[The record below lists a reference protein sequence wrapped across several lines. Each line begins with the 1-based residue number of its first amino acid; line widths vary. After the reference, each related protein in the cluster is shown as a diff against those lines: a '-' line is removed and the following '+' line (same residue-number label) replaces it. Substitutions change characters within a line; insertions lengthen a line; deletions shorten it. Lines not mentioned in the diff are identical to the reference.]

1 MGIQRYEDLTPIQM
15 DVLQEVG
22 NIGSGN
28 AAAALSN
35 LISKNVEIEMA
46 KVKIVEF
53 QEAIDQAGGAERVV
67 AGVLSRMVGNIEG
80 MILLFIDRNFINTV
94 ISSFSDKKVSN
105 LLELREEEISA
116 LSEIGNIMGG
126 AYVSAIGT
134 LTGIE
139 AALEAP
145 ILQVDMVGALMSLP
159 VVEFGEIDDKIL
171 YIDKQLSIDGQE
183 MNAKLLMI
191 PAIGSLEKIMKNL
204 GLDT

>member
-1 MGIQRYEDLTPIQM
+1 MGIEKYEDLTPIHI

-35 LISKNVEIEMA
+35 LISKNVEIEMPT
-46 KVKIVEF
+46 VQIVGF

-80 MILLFIDRNFINTV
+80 MILLLIDRNFINV
-94 ISSFSDKKVSN
+94 VVGSFLNKKVQN
-105 LLELREEEISA
+105 LLALGDVEVSA
-116 LSEIGNIMGG
+116 LSEVGNIMGG
-126 AYVSAIGT
+126 AYVSAMGQ

-145 ILQVDMVGALMSLP
+145 VLQVDMIGALMSLP
-159 VVEFGEIDDKIL
+159 VVELGEVGDKLL
-171 YIDKQLSIDGQE
+171 YIDKKLSIDGQE

-191 PAIGSLEKIMKNL
+191 PALDSLKKIMKKL
-204 GLDT
+204 GLDS

>member
-1 MGIQRYEDLTPIQM
+1 MGIEKYEDLTPIQI

-35 LISKNVEIEMA
+35 LISKNVEIEMPR
-46 KVKIVEF
+46 VEIVGF

-80 MILLFIDRNFINTV
+80 MILLLIDRNFINAV
-94 ISSFSDKKVSN
+94 ISSFSDKQIVN
-105 LLELREEEISA
+105 LLNLGEEEISA
-116 LSEIGNIMGG
+116 LSEVGNIMGG
-126 AYVSAIGT
+126 AYVSAMGT

-145 ILQVDMVGALMSLP
+145 VLQVDMIGALMSLP
-159 VVEFGEIDDKIL
+159 VVELGEVGDRLL
-171 YIDKQLSIDGQE
+171 YIDKKLSINGQE

-191 PAIGSLEKIMKNL
+191 PAIGSLKKIMEKL

>member
-1 MGIQRYEDLTPIQM
+1 MGLQKYEDLTPIQI

-35 LISKNVEIEMA
+35 LISKNVEIHMPRVE
-46 KVKIVEF
+46 IVDF
-53 QEAIDQAGGAERVV
+53 QGAIDQAGGAERVV

-80 MILLFIDRNFINTV
+80 MILLLIDRNFINSV
-94 ISSFSDKKVSN
+94 ISSFSDKQITN
-105 LLELREEEISA
+105 LLDLQEAEISA
-116 LSEIGNIMGG
+116 LSEVGNIMGG
-126 AYVSAIGT
+126 AYVSAMGQ

-139 AALEAP
+139 AALQAP
-145 ILQVDMVGALMSLP
+145 VLQVDMIGALMSLP
-159 VVEFGEIDDKIL
+159 VVEFGEVDDKIL
-171 YIDKQLSIDGQE
+171 YIDKKLSIDGQE

-191 PAIGSLEKIMKNL
+191 PAIGSLAKIMKNL

>member
-46 KVKIVEF
+46 NVKIVEF

-171 YIDKQLSIDGQE
+171 YIDKHLHIDGKE
-183 MNAKLLMI
+183 MNADLLMI
-191 PAIGSLEKIMKNL
+191 PAIGSLAKIMEKL
-204 GLDT
+204 GLDS

>member
-94 ISSFSDKKVSN
+94 ISSFSDKKVNN

-171 YIDKQLSIDGQE
+171 YIDKHLHIDGKE
-183 MNAKLLMI
+183 MNADLLMI
-191 PAIGSLEKIMKNL
+191 PAIGSLAKIMEKL
-204 GLDT
+204 GLDS

>member
-1 MGIQRYEDLTPIQM
+1 MGIQKYEDLTPIQM

-35 LISKNVEIEMA
+35 LISKNVEIDMPR
-46 KVKIVEF
+46 VQIVGF

-80 MILLFIDRNFINTV
+80 MILLLIDRNFINSV
-94 ISSFSDKKVSN
+94 ISSFSSKQVAN
-105 LLELREEEISA
+105 LLALQEAEISA
-116 LSEIGNIMGG
+116 LSEVGNIMGG
-126 AYVSAIGT
+126 AYVSAMGT

-145 ILQVDMVGALMSLP
+145 VLQVDMVGALMSLP
-159 VVEFGEIDDKIL
+159 VVEFGEVDDKIL
-171 YIDKQLSIDGQE
+171 YIDKQLRIDGQE

-191 PAIGSLEKIMKNL
+191 PAIGSLAKIMEKL
-204 GLDT
+204 GLDS

>member
-1 MGIQRYEDLTPIQM
+1 MGIEKYEDLTPLHI

-35 LISKNVEIEMA
+35 LISKNVEIEMP
-46 KVKIVEF
+46 KVQIVGF

-67 AGVLSRMVGNIEG
+67 AGVLSRMVGTIEG
-80 MILLFIDRNFINTV
+80 MILLLIDKNFINVV
-94 ISSFSDKKVSN
+94 IGSFLDKKVQN
-105 LLELREEEISA
+105 LLNLGETEISA
-116 LSEIGNIMGG
+116 LSEVGNIMGG

-134 LTGIE
+134 LTGID

-145 ILQVDMVGALMSLP
+145 VLQVDMIGALMSLP
-159 VVEFGEIDDKIL
+159 VVELGEVGEKIL
-171 YIDKQLSIDGQE
+171 YIDKQLRIGGQE

-191 PAIGSLEKIMKNL
+191 PALGSLEKIMKKL

>member
-1 MGIQRYEDLTPIQM
+1 MGIQKYEDLTPMHI

-35 LISKNVEIEMA
+35 LISKNVEIDMP
-46 KVKIVEF
+46 KVQIVEF

-80 MILLFIDRNFINTV
+80 MILLLIDKNFINVV
-94 ISSFSDKKVSN
+94 IGSFLDRKVVN
-105 LLELREEEISA
+105 LLNIGETEVSA
-116 LSEIGNIMGG
+116 LSEVGNIMGG
-126 AYVSAIGT
+126 AYVSALGT

-145 ILQVDMVGALMSLP
+145 VLQVDMIGALMSLP
-159 VVEFGEIDDKIL
+159 VVELGEIGDKLL
-171 YIDKQLSIDGQE
+171 YIDKQLRIDGQE

-191 PAIGSLEKIMKNL
+191 PALGSLEKIMKKL

>member
-1 MGIQRYEDLTPIQM
+1 MGLQKYEDLTPIQI

-35 LISKNVEIEMA
+35 LISKNVEIEMPR
-46 KVKIVEF
+46 VEIVDF
-53 QEAIDQAGGAERVV
+53 QGAIDQAGGAERVV

-80 MILLFIDRNFINTV
+80 MILLLIDRNFINSV
-94 ISSFSDKKVSN
+94 ISSFSDKQITN
-105 LLELREEEISA
+105 LLDLQEAEISA
-116 LSEIGNIMGG
+116 LSEVGNIMGG
-126 AYVSAIGT
+126 AYVSAMGQ

-139 AALEAP
+139 AALQAP
-145 ILQVDMVGALMSLP
+145 VLQVDMIGALMSLP
-159 VVEFGEIDDKIL
+159 VVEFGEVDDKIL
-171 YIDKQLSIDGQE
+171 YIDKKLSIDGQE

-191 PAIGSLEKIMKNL
+191 PAIGSLAKIMKNL

>member
-1 MGIQRYEDLTPIQM
+1 MGIEKYEDLTPIHI

-35 LISKNVEIEMA
+35 LISKNVEIEMPA
-46 KVKIVEF
+46 VQIVGF

-80 MILLFIDRNFINTV
+80 MILLLIDRNFINVV
-94 ISSFSDKKVSN
+94 IGSFLNKKVNN
-105 LLELREEEISA
+105 LLELGDVEVSA
-116 LSEIGNIMGG
+116 LSEVGNIMGG
-126 AYVSAIGT
+126 AYVSAMGQ

-145 ILQVDMVGALMSLP
+145 VLQVDMIGALMSLP
-159 VVEFGEIDDKIL
+159 VVELGEVGDKLL
-171 YIDKQLSIDGQE
+171 YIDKKLSIDGQE

-191 PAIGSLEKIMKNL
+191 PSLDSLKKIMKKL
-204 GLDT
+204 GLDS

>member
-94 ISSFSDKKVSN
+94 ISSFSDKKVNN

-116 LSEIGNIMGG
+116 LSEIGNIRGG

-171 YIDKQLSIDGQE
+171 YIDKHLHIDGKE
-183 MNAKLLMI
+183 MNADLLMI
-191 PAIGSLEKIMKNL
+191 PAIGSLAKIMEKL
-204 GLDT
+204 GLDS

>member
-1 MGIQRYEDLTPIQM
+1 MGIEKYEDLTPIQM

-35 LISKNVEIEMA
+35 LISKNVEIDMPS
-46 KVKIVEF
+46 VQIVGF

-80 MILLFIDRNFINTV
+80 MILLFIDKSFINVV
-94 ISSFSDKKVSN
+94 IGSFLDKKVSN
-105 LLELREEEISA
+105 LLDLGESEISA
-116 LSEIGNIMGG
+116 LSEVGNIMGG

-134 LTGIE
+134 LTGID

-145 ILQVDMVGALMSLP
+145 VLQVDMIGALMSLP
-159 VVEFGEIDDKIL
+159 VVEFGEVDDKLL
-171 YIDKQLSIDGQE
+171 YIDKRLCIDGQE

-191 PAIGSLEKIMKNL
+191 PAIGSLEKIMKKL

>member
-1 MGIQRYEDLTPIQM
+1 MGIQKYEDLTPIQM

-35 LISKNVEIEMA
+35 LISKNVEIDMPRVE
-46 KVKIVEF
+46 IVGF

-80 MILLFIDRNFINTV
+80 MILLLIDKGFINVVIGSFLNKTV
-94 ISSFSDKKVSN
+94 NN
-105 LLELREEEISA
+105 LLELHEVEISA
-116 LSEIGNIMGG
+116 LSEVGNIMGG

-139 AALEAP
+139 ATLEAP
-145 ILQVDMVGALMSLP
+145 VLQVDMIGALMSLP
-159 VVEFGEIDDKIL
+159 VVEFGEVDDKLL
-171 YIDKQLSIDGQE
+171 YIDKRLRIDGQE

-191 PAIGSLEKIMKNL
+191 PAIGSLEKIMKKL
-204 GLDT
+204 GLDS

>member
-1 MGIQRYEDLTPIQM
+1 MGIQKYEDLTPMQM

-94 ISSFSDKKVSN
+94 ISSFSDKKVNN
-105 LLELREEEISA
+105 LLELHEEEISA

-159 VVEFGEIDDKIL
+159 VVEFGEVDDKIL
-171 YIDKQLSIDGQE
+171 YIDKHLHIDGKE
-183 MNAKLLMI
+183 MNAGLLMI
-191 PAIGSLEKIMKNL
+191 PAIGSLAKIMEKL
-204 GLDT
+204 GLDS

>member
-1 MGIQRYEDLTPIQM
+1 MGLQKYEDLTPIQM

-35 LISKNVEIEMA
+35 LISKNVEIHMPRVA
-46 KVKIVEF
+46 IVDF
-53 QEAIDQAGGAERVV
+53 QEAIDQSGGAERVV
-67 AGVLSRMVGNIEG
+67 AGVLSRMVGNIVG
-80 MILLFIDRNFINTV
+80 MILLLIDRNFINSV
-94 ISSFSDKKVSN
+94 ISSFSDKKITN
-105 LLELREEEISA
+105 LLDLQEAEISA
-116 LSEIGNIMGG
+116 LSEVGNIMGG
-126 AYVSAIGT
+126 AYVSAIGQ
-134 LTGIE
+134 LTGID
-139 AALEAP
+139 AALQAP
-145 ILQVDMVGALMSLP
+145 VLQVDMVGALMSLP

>member
-1 MGIQRYEDLTPIQM
+1 MGIQTYEDLTPIHI

-35 LISKNVEIEMA
+35 LISKNVEIEMPR
-46 KVKIVEF
+46 VEIVGF

-80 MILLFIDRNFINTV
+80 MILLLIDRNFINCV
-94 ISSFSDKKVSN
+94 ISSFLDRKIVN
-105 LLELREEEISA
+105 LLDLQEVDISA
-116 LSEIGNIMGG
+116 LSEVGNIMGG
-126 AYVSAIGT
+126 AYVSAIGQ
-134 LTGIE
+134 LTGID
-139 AALEAP
+139 AALQAP
-145 ILQVDMVGALMSLP
+145 VLQVDMIGALMSLP
-159 VVEFGEIDDKIL
+159 VVEFGEVGDKIL
-171 YIDKQLSIDGQE
+171 YIDKKLSIDGQE

-191 PAIGSLEKIMKNL
+191 PALGSLEKIMKKL

>member
-1 MGIQRYEDLTPIQM
+1 MGLQKYEDLTPIQI

-35 LISKNVEIEMA
+35 LISKNVEIHMP
-46 KVKIVEF
+46 KVEIVDF
-53 QEAIDQAGGAERVV
+53 QGAIDQAGGAERVV

-80 MILLFIDRNFINTV
+80 MILLLIDRNFINSV
-94 ISSFSDKKVSN
+94 ISSFSDKQITN
-105 LLELREEEISA
+105 LLDLQEAEISA
-116 LSEIGNIMGG
+116 LSEVGNIMGG
-126 AYVSAIGT
+126 AYVSAMGQ

-139 AALEAP
+139 AALQAP
-145 ILQVDMVGALMSLP
+145 VLQVDMIGALMSLP
-159 VVEFGEIDDKIL
+159 VVEFGEVDDKIL
-171 YIDKQLSIDGQE
+171 YIDKKLSIDGQE

-191 PAIGSLEKIMKNL
+191 PAIGSLAKIMKNL

>member
-35 LISKNVEIEMA
+35 LISKNVEIDMP
-46 KVKIVEF
+46 KVQIVDF

-94 ISSFSDKKVSN
+94 ISSFSDKKVNN

-116 LSEIGNIMGG
+116 LSEMGNIMGG
-126 AYVSAIGT
+126 AYVSAMGT

-159 VVEFGEIDDKIL
+159 VVEFGEVDDKIL
-171 YIDKQLSIDGQE
+171 YIDKHLRIDGQE
-183 MNAKLLMI
+183 MNANLLMI
-191 PAIGSLEKIMKNL
+191 PAIGSLAKIMEKL
-204 GLDT
+204 GLDK

>member
-1 MGIQRYEDLTPIQM
+1 MGIEKYEDLTPIHI

-35 LISKNVEIEMA
+35 LISKNVEIDLPR
-46 KVKIVEF
+46 VQIVEF

-80 MILLFIDRNFINTV
+80 MILLLIDRNFINVV
-94 ISSFSDKKVSN
+94 IGSFLDRKVLN
-105 LLELREEEISA
+105 LLQLGETEISA
-116 LSEIGNIMGG
+116 LSEVGNIMGG

-145 ILQVDMVGALMSLP
+145 VLQVDMIGALMSLP
-159 VVEFGEIDDKIL
+159 VVELGEVGDKIL
-171 YIDKQLSIDGQE
+171 YIDKQLHIDGQE

-191 PAIGSLEKIMKNL
+191 PALGSLEKIMKKL

>member
-1 MGIQRYEDLTPIQM
+1 MGIEKYEDLTPIQM

-35 LISKNVEIEMA
+35 LISKNVEIDMPS
-46 KVKIVEF
+46 VQIVGF

-80 MILLFIDRNFINTV
+80 MILLFIDKSFINVV
-94 ISSFSDKKVSN
+94 IGSFLDKKVSN
-105 LLELREEEISA
+105 LLDLGENEISA
-116 LSEIGNIMGG
+116 LSEVGNIMGG

-134 LTGIE
+134 LTGID

-145 ILQVDMVGALMSLP
+145 VLQVDMIGALMSLP
-159 VVEFGEIDDKIL
+159 VVEFGEVGDKLL
-171 YIDKQLSIDGQE
+171 YIDKRLCIDGQE

-191 PAIGSLEKIMKNL
+191 PAIGSLEKIMKKL